1 MKINYNH
8 QFIMFVV
15 MVLTGML
22 FNPMSMLAYNI
33 DHLYN
38 SKTLFYGGCL
48 MASNMIWA
56 HEIVHYLSMGHFN
69 SRLFLFG
76 TLLST
81 IIVFF
86 VLREQ
91 LFITE
96 EDWLKRMIPHHSTA
110 LTTTNQ
116 LLKNREKD
124 LKSNPQLF
132 RLAKDIIYN
141 QEREIVLMKLMLE
154 KYK

>member
-1 MKINYNH
+1 MINYRH

-76 TLLST
+76 TLLSST
-81 IIVFF
+81 IVFF